1 MEFVDGG
8 DAGELVTREEDGLV
22 LWVGCGGGNEG
33 RGGRRM
39 EWDGWKGWMEGV
51 DGCIRLVSVFGD
63 GSGLGNG
70 CTSSRSFRTSSRS
83 IPAGALSRRIL
94 PLFMT

>member
-1 MEFVDGG
+1 
-8 DAGELVTREEDGLV
+8 
-22 LWVGCGGGNEG
+22 
-33 RGGRRM
+33 M
-39 EWDGWKGWMEGV
+39 EWDEWKGWKEDGVGWMEGM

-94 PLFMT
+94 PLLMT